1 VSVISYLDGRAS
13 GAVLSS
19 DEQSSINI
27 SISTIRSRLNS
38 HFGATLSD
46 HFRFGSSTRGTI
58 LPRRMDEHSDID
70 YMVLF
75 AESGFTPQTYL
86 DRLKRFAEK
95 YYANSDI
102 TQSSPSLVLQLNH
115 IKFDLVPA
123 LKLSYGSYNIPDGPS
138 NWQSTNPNDFNESLD
153 NKNKQELFKIKPAI
167 RLVKYWNAYNGY
179 IYDSF
184 SLEKYIV
191 NLYFGAASN
200 IREYVFTVFDNL
212 TLDYDQPQWRKY
224 KLARAKEIVAKVR
237 QLEKDEM
244 PYSAEAEVKKLIP
257 ERPGDHT

>member
-1 VSVISYLDGRAS
+1 MSVISYLDGRAS
-13 GAVLSS
+13 AAVLSS
-19 DEQSSINI
+19 DEQSSIDT
-27 SISTIRSRLNS
+27 SISTIKSRLNS
-38 HFGATLSD
+38 HFGTGLSE

-58 LPRRMDEHSDID
+58 LPRSMDEHSDID
-70 YMVLF
+70 YMVVF
-75 AESGFTPQTYL
+75 AESGFAPQTYL

-123 LKLSYGSYNIPDGPS
+123 LKLSYGGYNIPNGQS
-138 NWQSTNPNDFNESLD
+138 AWQSTNPNDFNESLD
-153 NKNKQELFKIKPAI
+153 SKNKQELFKIKPTI
-167 RLVKYWNAYNGY
+167 RLVKYWNANNGY
-179 IYDSF
+179 IYESF

-191 NLYFGAASN
+191 GLYFGAATN
-200 IREYVFTVFDNL
+200 IRDYLFTVFDNL
-212 TLDYDQPQWRKY
+212 TLSYEQSQSRKD

-237 QLEKDEM
+237 LLEKDEM

-257 ERPGDHT
+257 E